1 MSKLKERQVPPPPVW
16 VNSVSLIQDR
26 LWKQYNALY
35 LYGADYWTEM
45 SNEDRENCEHDP
57 DYMKIVRDTE
67 KVLNIIHDLDVVAKD
82 HRLEHADKVKHRKEL
97 VKELGYDPHI
107 NKLFK

>member
-1 MSKLKERQVPPPPVW
+1 MEISIMNKLKERQVPPPPVW
-16 VNSVSLIQDR
+16 VDSVSLIQDR

-35 LYGADYWTEM
+35 VYGADYYNEM
-45 SNEDRENCEHDP
+45 SNEE
-57 DYMKIVRDTE
+57 YMQIGADIE
-67 KVLNIIHDLDVVAKD
+67 KVLNIIEDLDIVAKD

>member
-1 MSKLKERQVPPPPVW
+1 MNNLKARQVPTPPVW
-16 VNSVSLIQDR
+16 VDSVSLIQDR

-57 DYMKIVRDTE
+57 DYMKIVRNTE
-67 KVLNIIHDLDVVAKD
+67 KVLNIIHDLDIVAKD
-82 HRLEHADKVKHRKEL
+82 HRVDYAAREIHRKEL
-97 VKELGYDPHI
+97 VSQLGYDPHS
-107 NKLFK
+107 K